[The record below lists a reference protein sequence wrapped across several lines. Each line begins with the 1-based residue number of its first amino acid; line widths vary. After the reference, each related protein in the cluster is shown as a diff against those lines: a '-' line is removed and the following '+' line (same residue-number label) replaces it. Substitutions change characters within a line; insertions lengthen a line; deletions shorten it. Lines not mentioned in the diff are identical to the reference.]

1 MVTDQLEEMTNDQLQ
16 AMIAALQE
24 VLAPIQEKL
33 TAVQK
38 VLEERE
44 REVLEW
50 DKVLSHP
57 ESQTFLKKLAEETK
71 ADIAAGRTV
80 ERVGGLWRD

>member
-1 MVTDQLEEMTNDQLQ
+1 MVTDQLKEMTNEQLQ
-16 AMIAALQE
+16 AMIAVLQE

-44 REVLEW
+44 DERKW
-50 DKVLSHP
+50 DEQFALPTEGTLLGKVRIEPGS
-57 ESQTFLKKLAEETK
+57 
-71 ADIAAGRTV
+71 R
-80 ERVGGLWRD
+80 